1 MDQLQSTDK
10 KLTRSV
16 NFFDTIFRPQCGW
29 GIEVLKN
36 PIFGLFQ
43 MGTTISRGH
52 PDIPDHSSIIGEDL

>member
-10 KLTRSV
+10 KI
-16 NFFDTIFRPQCGW
+16 NHICQFFDTVFRPQCGW

-52 PDIPDHSSIIGEDL
+52 PDIPDHNSIVGERL